1 MSELRTNKIV
11 PRDGIPDTSSGTRN
25 GGGILQVVY
34 AQKKDTQTITSP
46 TAGADIDISGLS
58 FTIKPSRSS
67 SLILLQ
73 ATIHHFVDGGN
84 QMGFILKANNSTIT
98 DALGD
103 AAGTKKRVFASGQGN
118 QDIMDSWVL
127 NSTSF
132 SYLHAPATTS
142 ALLDPGLYVCPPAV
156 RLKVVFVPLNCDCKS
171 SSLIKLPC
179 VNCLPMYGIW
189 VHSPPFF
196 IFILSRDFY
205 RCDCA

>member
-11 PRDGIPDTSSGTRN
+11 PRDGLPAASSGTRN

-34 AQKKDTQTITSP
+34 AQKKDTQTISSP

-73 ATIHHFVDGGN
+73 ATIHHFVDGN
-84 QMGFILKANNSTIT
+84 QQMGFILKANNSTIT

-103 AAGTKKRVFASGQGN
+103 AAGTKKRVFASAQGN
-118 QDIMDSWVL
+118 QDHLDSWVL
-127 NSTSF
+127 TSTSF

-142 ALLDPGLYVCPPAV
+142 AITYKICANMATTSGTSYINRTERDGNYTNYDYRAV
-156 RLKVVFVPLNCDCKS
+156 S
-171 SSLIKLPC
+171 SFTGMEVS
-179 VNCLPMYGIW
+179 G
-189 VHSPPFF
+189 
-196 IFILSRDFY
+196 
-205 RCDCA
+205 

>member
-11 PRDGIPDTSSGTRN
+11 PRDGLPAASSGTRN

-46 TAGADIDISGLS
+46 TAGADLDISGLS

-103 AAGTKKRVFASGQGN
+103 ADSGGTSKSVFASAQGN
-118 QDIMDSWVL
+118 QDHQSNWVL
-127 NSTSF
+127 SNTSF

-142 ALLDPGLYVCPPAV
+142 AITYKVCANMATTSGTSYINRTERDYDGTHYDYRSV
-156 RLKVVFVPLNCDCKS
+156 S
-171 SSLIKLPC
+171 SFTGMEVS
-179 VNCLPMYGIW
+179 G
-189 VHSPPFF
+189 
-196 IFILSRDFY
+196 
-205 RCDCA
+205 

>member
-98 DALGD
+98 DALAD
-103 AAGTKKRVFASGQGN
+103 ADSGGSKSVFASAQGN
-118 QDIMDSWVL
+118 QDHLDSWVVS
-127 NSTSF
+127 STSF

-142 ALLDPGLYVCPPAV
+142 AITYKICANMATTSGTSYINRGERDQNSTHYDYRAV
-156 RLKVVFVPLNCDCKS
+156 S
-171 SSLIKLPC
+171 SITGMEVS
-179 VNCLPMYGIW
+179 G
-189 VHSPPFF
+189 
-196 IFILSRDFY
+196 
-205 RCDCA
+205 

>member
-11 PRDGIPDTSSGTRN
+11 PRDGLPAASSGTRN

-34 AQKKDTQTITSP
+34 AQKKDTQTIPSP

-73 ATIHHFVDGGN
+73 ATIHHFVDGN
-84 QMGFILKANNSTIT
+84 QQMGFILKANNSTIT

-103 AAGTKKRVFASGQGN
+103 ADSGGTSKSVFASAQGN
-118 QDIMDSWVL
+118 QDHQSNWVL
-127 NSTSF
+127 SNTSF

-142 ALLDPGLYVCPPAV
+142 AITYKICANMATTSGTSYINRTERDYDGTHYDYRAV
-156 RLKVVFVPLNCDCKS
+156 S
-171 SSLIKLPC
+171 SFTGMEVS
-179 VNCLPMYGIW
+179 G
-189 VHSPPFF
+189 
-196 IFILSRDFY
+196 
-205 RCDCA
+205 

>member
-1 MSELRTNKIV
+1 MSELRTNQIF
-11 PRDGIPDTSSGTRN
+11 PRDGLPSASSGTRN

-34 AQKKDTQTITSP
+34 AQKKDTQTISSP

-84 QMGFILKANNSTIT
+84 QMGFILKANDSAIT

-103 AAGTKKRVFASGQGN
+103 AAGSKKRVFASGQGN
-118 QDIMDSWVL
+118 QDHLDSWVL
-127 NSTSF
+127 TSTSF

-142 ALLDPGLYVCPPAV
+142 DVTYKICANMATTSGTSYINRGERDQDSTYYDYRAV
-156 RLKVVFVPLNCDCKS
+156 S
-171 SSLIKLPC
+171 SITGMEVS
-179 VNCLPMYGIW
+179 G
-189 VHSPPFF
+189 
-196 IFILSRDFY
+196 
-205 RCDCA
+205 

>member
-1 MSELRTNKIV
+1 MSELRTNQIF
-11 PRDGIPDTSSGTRN
+11 PRDGLPSASSGTRN

-34 AQKKDTQTITSP
+34 AQKKDTQTISSP

-103 AAGTKKRVFASGQGN
+103 ADSGGSKSVFASGQGN
-118 QDIMDSWVL
+118 QDHLDSWVL
-127 NSTSF
+127 SSTSF

-142 ALLDPGLYVCPPAV
+142 AVTYKICANMATTSGTSYINRGERDSDSTHYDYRAV
-156 RLKVVFVPLNCDCKS
+156 S
-171 SSLIKLPC
+171 SITGMEVS
-179 VNCLPMYGIW
+179 G
-189 VHSPPFF
+189 
-196 IFILSRDFY
+196 
-205 RCDCA
+205 

>member
-11 PRDGIPDTSSGTRN
+11 PRDGLPAASSGTRN

-34 AQKKDTQTITSP
+34 AQKKDTQTISSP

-67 SLILLQ
+67 SLISLQ
-73 ATIHHFVDGGN
+73 ATIHHFVDGN
-84 QMGFILKANNSTIT
+84 QQMGFILKANNSTIT

-103 AAGTKKRVFASGQGN
+103 AAGTKKRVFASAQGN
-118 QDIMDSWVL
+118 QDFQDAWVL

-142 ALLDPGLYVCPPAV
+142 AITYKICANMATTSGTSYINRTERDGNYTNYDYRAV
-156 RLKVVFVPLNCDCKS
+156 S
-171 SSLIKLPC
+171 SFTGMEVS
-179 VNCLPMYGIW
+179 G
-189 VHSPPFF
+189 
-196 IFILSRDFY
+196 
-205 RCDCA
+205 

>member
-11 PRDGIPDTSSGTRN
+11 PRDGIPTSTSGTRN

-34 AQKKDTQTITSP
+34 AQKKDTQTIASP

-67 SLILLQ
+67 NLILLQ

-84 QMGFILKANNSTIT
+84 QMCFILKANNSTIT

-103 AAGTKKRVFASGQGN
+103 ADSGGSSKSVFASGQGN
-118 QDIMDSWVL
+118 QDHLDSWVL
-127 NSTSF
+127 SSTSF

-142 ALLDPGLYVCPPAV
+142 AITYKICANMATTSGTSYINRGERDYDGTHYDYRAV
-156 RLKVVFVPLNCDCKS
+156 S
-171 SSLIKLPC
+171 SITGMEVS
-179 VNCLPMYGIW
+179 G
-189 VHSPPFF
+189 
-196 IFILSRDFY
+196 
-205 RCDCA
+205 

>member
-34 AQKKDTQTITSP
+34 AQKKDTQTISSP

-73 ATIHHFVDGGN
+73 ATIHHFVDGN
-84 QMGFILKANNSTIT
+84 QQMGFILKANNSTIT

-103 AAGTKKRVFASGQGN
+103 AAGTKKRVFASAQGN
-118 QDIMDSWVL
+118 QDIHGNWTL
-127 NSTSF
+127 NCTSF

-142 ALLDPGLYVCPPAV
+142 DVTYKVCANMATTSGTSYINRTERDGNYTNYDYRAV
-156 RLKVVFVPLNCDCKS
+156 S
-171 SSLIKLPC
+171 SFTGMEVS
-179 VNCLPMYGIW
+179 GE
-189 VHSPPFF
+189 
-196 IFILSRDFY
+196 
-205 RCDCA
+205 

>member
-11 PRDGIPDTSSGTRN
+11 PRDGLPSASSGTRN

-46 TAGADIDISGLS
+46 TAGDDIDISGLS

-103 AAGTKKRVFASGQGN
+103 AAGSKKRVFASAQGN
-118 QDIMDSWVL
+118 QDHQDTWVL
-127 NSTSF
+127 SSTSF

-142 ALLDPGLYVCPPAV
+142 DVTYKICANMATTNGTSYINRTERDGDNTYYDYRAV
-156 RLKVVFVPLNCDCKS
+156 S
-171 SSLIKLPC
+171 SITGMEVS
-179 VNCLPMYGIW
+179 G
-189 VHSPPFF
+189 
-196 IFILSRDFY
+196 
-205 RCDCA
+205 